1 MSSTIYDCVVLSLR
15 KVHNR
20 AGNITIVEGRKNLPF
35 EVKRVFY
42 LYDVPGGAGRG
53 GHAHRKLTQLI
64 IAASGSFNVLVDDG
78 TNKKVVMLNRPDY
91 GLLLVPGVCG
101 ELMEFSSGA
110 VSLCLA
116 SELFDEQDYIRDY
129 DEFIRY
135 KHAP

>member
-1 MSSTIYDCVVLSLR
+1 
-15 KVHNR
+15 
-20 AGNITIVEGRKNLPF
+20 
-35 EVKRVFY
+35 
-42 LYDVPGGAGRG
+42 
-53 GHAHRKLTQLI
+53 
-64 IAASGSFNVLVDDG
+64 
-78 TNKKVVMLNRPDY
+78 MLNRPDY
-91 GLLLVPGVCG
+91 GLLLVPGVWG